1 MAGRSSRPTY
11 NRGCLSSRQTGRC
24 SVLTGSLLGTDQ
36 VDDGLTGLSGVAAD
50 VIAAIGEVGVG
61 LLTFVETV
69 FPPIP
74 SEIILPLSG
83 YLAERGRLNV
93 VLVILAATVGSLL
106 GALVLYGLGA
116 VLGEERAR
124 RWLTWLPLVDEADFD
139 NAAGWF
145 HRHGHGVVFFGRF
158 VPIVRSLV
166 SLPAGAQRMPL
177 VPFLLLTAAGTLL
190 WNSALVGAGYLLGTQ
205 YERVDRY
212 LGYLD
217 YVVFGAV
224 IVVVGW
230 FIFRKL
236 RQRRAAHV
244 A

>member
-1 MAGRSSRPTY
+1 VPISHPGQDLAVVPIGI
-11 NRGCLSSRQTGRC
+11 L
-24 SVLTGSLLGTDQ
+24 LTTEA
-36 VDDGLTGLSGVAAD
+36 VDDGLVGLSGLAAD

-69 FPPIP
+69 FPPVP
-74 SEIILPLSG
+74 SELILPLAG
-83 YLAERGRLNV
+83 YLAERGRMNV
-93 VLVILAATVGSLL
+93 VLVVLAATVGAVL

-116 VLGEERAR
+116 LFGEERAR
-124 RWLTWLPLVDEADFD
+124 RWLTWLPLVDESDFD
-139 NAAGWF
+139 NASAWF

-177 VPFLLLTAAGTLL
+177 LPFVLLTAAGSAL
-190 WNSALVGAGYLLGTQ
+190 WNIALVGAGYLLGTQ
-205 YERVDRY
+205 YERVEQY

-217 YVVFGAV
+217 YVIYAA
-224 IVVVGW
+224 IVSVVGW
-230 FIFRKL
+230 FVVRKL
-236 RQRRAAHV
+236 RRRRAASV

>member
-1 MAGRSSRPTY
+1 M
-11 NRGCLSSRQTGRC
+11 
-24 SVLTGSLLGTDQ
+24 LTGSLRATEANP
-36 VDDGLTGLSGVAAD
+36 DGLTGLSGMAAD

-124 RWLTWLPLVDEADFD
+124 RVACLAEA
-139 NAAGWF
+139 
-145 HRHGHGVVFFGRF
+145 
-158 VPIVRSLV
+158 PSSVRRR
-166 SLPAGAQRMPL
+166 AGAPG
-177 VPFLLLTAAGTLL
+177 AARLR
-190 WNSALVGAGYLLGTQ
+190 SPAAS
-205 YERVDRY
+205 
-212 LGYLD
+212 
-217 YVVFGAV
+217 FG
-224 IVVVGW
+224 
-230 FIFRKL
+230 
-236 RQRRAAHV
+236 V
-244 A
+244 AR

>member
-1 MAGRSSRPTY
+1 
-11 NRGCLSSRQTGRC
+11 
-24 SVLTGSLLGTDQ
+24 VFTGSLRATEANP
-36 VDDGLTGLSGVAAD
+36 DGLTGLSGVAAD

-177 VPFLLLTAAGTLL
+177 VPFLLLTAAGTVL

-205 YERVDRY
+205 YERVDHY

-217 YVVFGAV
+217 YVIFAAM

>member
-1 MAGRSSRPTY
+1 
-11 NRGCLSSRQTGRC
+11 
-24 SVLTGSLLGTDQ
+24 LLATEA
-36 VDDGLTGLSGVAAD
+36 VDDGLTGLSGFAAD

-74 SEIILPLSG
+74 SEIILSLGG

-93 VLVILAATVGSLL
+93 VLVVVAATVGSLL

-116 VLGEERAR
+116 LFGEERAK
-124 RWLTWLPLVDEADFD
+124 RWLTRLPLVEASDYE
-139 NAAGWF
+139 NAAAWF
-145 HRHGHGVVFFGRF
+145 HRHGLGVVFFGRF

-177 VPFLLLTAAGTLL
+177 VPFAVLTAAGSAI
-190 WNSALVGAGYLLGTQ
+190 WNTALVGAGYALGTQ
-205 YERVDRY
+205 YERVEQY

-217 YVVFGAV
+217 YVIYAAIAV
-224 IVVVGW
+224 IVGW
-230 FIFRKL
+230 FVVRKR
-236 RQRRAAHV
+236 RQRRATPIG
-244 A
+244 

>member
-1 MAGRSSRPTY
+1 VFA
-11 NRGCLSSRQTGRC
+11 
-24 SVLTGSLLGTDQ
+24 GSLFATGQ
-36 VDDGLTGLSGVAAD
+36 ADDGLVGLSGMTAD

-74 SEIILPLSG
+74 SEIILPLAG
-83 YLAERGRLNV
+83 YEAERGQLNV
-93 VLVILAATVGSLL
+93 VLVVVAATIGSLL
-106 GALVLYGLGA
+106 CALVLYGLGA
-116 VLGEERAR
+116 VFGEERAR

-139 NAAGWF
+139 TASAWF
-145 HRHGHGVVFFGRF
+145 NRHGHGVVFFGRF

-177 VPFLLLTAAGTLL
+177 IPFLLLTAAGSAL
-190 WNSALVGAGYLLGTQ
+190 WNIALVGAGYVLGTQ
-205 YERVDRY
+205 YELVEDY

-217 YVVFGAV
+217 YVVYAALVG
-224 IVVVGW
+224 VVGW
-230 FIFRKL
+230 FVVRKL
-236 RQRRAAHV
+236 RQRRAAPV

>member
-1 MAGRSSRPTY
+1 
-11 NRGCLSSRQTGRC
+11 
-24 SVLTGSLLGTDQ
+24 VLTGSLPATEQ
-36 VDDGLTGLSGVAAD
+36 VDDGLVGLSGVAAD
-50 VIAAIGEVGVG
+50 VIAASGEVGVG

-69 FPPIP
+69 FPPVP

-93 VLVILAATVGSLL
+93 VLVVLAATVGSLL

-116 VLGEERAR
+116 LFGEERAR

-139 NAAGWF
+139 NAASWF
-145 HRHGHGVVFFGRF
+145 HRHGHGAVFFGRF

-177 VPFLLLTAAGTLL
+177 VPFLLLTAAGTAL

-205 YERVDRY
+205 YERVEHY
-212 LGYLD
+212 LKYLD
-217 YVVFGAV
+217 YVIFAAM

-230 FIFRKL
+230 FVLRKL